1 MRSKPSFLVK
11 KTVLMRKYWPGIIV
25 TEEERERMPPLVGTR
40 EKNSVAGMVNVVW
53 RYRLGSDSVNGETV
67 GGIAASTWGGHDI
80 YPALSIWEG
89 GVIALSFLL
98 LYVPLK
104 RG

>member
-1 MRSKPSFLVK
+1 M
-11 KTVLMRKYWPGIIV
+11 
-25 TEEERERMPPLVGTR
+25 
-40 EKNSVAGMVNVVW
+40 AGMVNVVW
-53 RYRLGSDSVNGETV
+53 RYRLGRDSVNGEMV

-80 YPALSIWEG
+80 YPALSIREG

-98 LYVPLK
+98 LYMPLK

>member
-40 EKNSVAGMVNVVW
+40 EK
-53 RYRLGSDSVNGETV
+53 
-67 GGIAASTWGGHDI
+67 
-80 YPALSIWEG
+80 
-89 GVIALSFLL
+89 
-98 LYVPLK
+98 K
-104 RG
+104 